1 MFSIISYCQVMS
13 VGIITTT
20 TVMFVM
26 VKEDM
31 FVQIF
36 EHILHGTNI
45 QMEQRNDS

>member
-1 MFSIISYCQVMS
+1 MLMEIIA
-13 VGIITTT
+13 ITILT
-20 TVMFVM
+20 TVMLVM

-45 QMEQRNDS
+45 QMEQRNYS